1 MEMIHVEGISK
12 VYRLY
17 SSPKDRLKEAIH
29 PRRKKYHNEFYALQN
44 INFSVQQ
51 GECVGIIGE
60 NGSGKSTLLK
70 MITGVLRPSAGSIAV
85 NGRISSILEL
95 GTGFNPEYTGL
106 ENIYLNGTLF
116 GFSREEMDEKLQDII
131 DFADIGEFIAQPV
144 KTYSSG
150 MFARLSFSVA
160 INVEPEVLIVDEA
173 LSVGDVFFQN
183 KCFRKFDELREK
195 NVTILFVSHDMSS
208 VRKLCSKVLW
218 IDAGQQKEFG
228 ECQKVCDLYFNSQIQ
243 RVGEYNEAYL
253 HELEVDKA
261 EVTVVNEKRRYPKLP
276 PPRPT
281 DKLSDKAEIL
291 SVFVRDENG
300 DIVTRMIADKK
311 YTVTVVTQFHGK
323 LENVIVGFILENSK
337 GFHAFGT
344 NTYMQDETG
353 FDVEAGEIVQV
364 DYEFIMPRIEP
375 GDYLFTVALA
385 VGTMR
390 NHANLTWLHGI
401 LQISVERKETSWGF
415 LGMNYEVEI
424 DFVSEMELY

>member
-1 MEMIHVEGISK
+1 MIHVENIAK
-12 VYRLY
+12 MYRLY

-29 PRRKKYHNEFYALQN
+29 PLRKKYHNEFYALQN
-44 INFSVQQ
+44 INFSVER

-70 MITGVLRPSAGSIAV
+70 MITGVLRPTSGSIVV

-116 GFSREEMDEKLQDII
+116 GFSREEMDARLQSII
-131 DFADIGEFIAQPV
+131 DFADIGEFISQPV

-218 IDAGQQKEFG
+218 IDAGQQQQFG
-228 ECQKVCDLYFNSQIQ
+228 ECQEVCDLYFNSQIE
-243 RVGEYNEAYL
+243 RVGKYNEAYL

-261 EVTVVNEKRRYPKLP
+261 EVIEVKEKRRYPKLP

-291 SVFVRDENG
+291 SVFVRDEHGN
-300 DIVTRMIADKK
+300 IVTNLKADNR
-311 YTVTVVTQFHGK
+311 YTVTVVTQFHER
-323 LENVIVGFILENSK
+323 LENVIVGFILENSR
-337 GFHAFGT
+337 GLRVFGT
-344 NTYMQDETG
+344 NTYMQEERG
-353 FDVEAGEIVQV
+353 VDVTAEEVVQIDFTFV
-364 DYEFIMPRIEP
+364 MPRIEP
-375 GDYLFTVALA
+375 GQYLITVAPA
-385 VGTMR
+385 VGTVQ
-390 NHANLTWLHGI
+390 NHTNLTWLHGI
-401 LQISVERKETSWGF
+401 IAVDVERHKNELEF
-415 LGMNYEVEI
+415 LGMDYDIEI
-424 DFVSEMELY
+424 DSVNEMELY